1 MIDIPILAK
10 DALREGDTKKE
21 YRFIVYQTDGETVD
35 FTIDND
41 TLVYESVKFDERM
54 CSDTNL
60 KFGLCEGTSLEFQ
73 AFNIPNITG
82 RRIQAFVDVSYGNNQ
97 TCTIP
102 MGWFTVSETSR
113 QASTGILKI
122 TAYNKLQSTY
132 LDANAKIIIQETFAN
147 FETVKMMDIISVLL
161 ANYRIDEDVK
171 KEIPISRNVIN
182 SCNYDGR
189 YFRYSAPLYG
199 DHSILGASEL
209 NSTTYDG
216 ITTSTNLR
224 FNLYCNAQVYT
235 LSGNYPVKVRF
246 NFDVDQYDANLYSLL
261 RTEMYK
267 ANFSVGADAVM
278 QELKNV
284 DWNIGLTQ
292 WNFKGIYPVV
302 AVEYQDSSVEIYG
315 QTAYTMGYAKGTFAD
330 LNNITLL
337 NVSKIYAMCPTEI
350 HLTKIASS
358 YVTGDAVLLLN
369 TTQPQPYSVYPTQTD
384 FDNHTNEQTYQLYFP
399 SLPNGDPYS
408 YLLRD
413 FIDVYEVTN
422 TTDADLVEVS
432 VAEMPDVT
440 LREVQTAV
448 FETQC
453 RFGQLDRVDDL
464 FKGVTLNHD
473 RLFPAETLYPSDT
486 LYPTA
491 TDGDGQAER
500 ANKSMYSKLWADEGN
515 IRTFRNLSITYKGTE
530 IDPDS
535 GDVSEVEKILTEV
548 VNANGTDDYNMTSNW
563 MFKNL
568 VWSETEIESYAINM
582 ANNMRNVTWFPFEL
596 WCAGL
601 PYVETGDELEISV
614 GEDTYTSYVLRRTL
628 KGIQNLQDEM
638 INGTLDIF

>member
-73 AFNIPNITG
+73 SFNIPNITG

-132 LDANAKIIIQETFAN
+132 LDANAKTIIQETFAN

-171 KEIPISRNVIN
+171 QIIPA
-182 SCNYDGR
+182 Y
-189 YFRYSAPLYG
+189 RYSNVYANSTTNNHYAIIYG
-199 DHSILGASEL
+199 GDTGILGA
-209 NSTTYDG
+209 G
-216 ITTSTNLR
+216 IWRDISSSLTSSSNIR
-224 FNLYCNAQVYT
+224 FNAEVIVGVFDV
-235 LSGNYPVKVRF
+235 SGDYPVKVRF
-246 NFDVDQYDANLYSLL
+246 DKSIDMDEVDQTLYNSI
-261 RTEMYK
+261 RTQVVK
-267 ANFSVGADAVM
+267 ANFLAGADNIM
-278 QELKNV
+278 KELAQMSFTWVNKT
-284 DWNIGLTQ
+284 LTGIFPHVEVV
-292 WNFKGIYPVV
+292 FKDGT
-302 AVEYQDSSVEIYG
+302 SKIYG
-315 QTAYTMGYAKGTFAD
+315 KSMFDLGLADGTLDD
-330 LNNITLL
+330 LNKITLL
-337 NVSKIYAMCPTEI
+337 DVAWIYTVTTGELQSQWVQGSGVYTSQGMDFKTETSI
-350 HLTKIASS
+350 DYKWYYTQADWQNNNPEIRAAQMPLLPDGSTYGNIFRELGDS
-358 YVTGDAVLLLN
+358 Y
-369 TTQPQPYSVYPTQTD
+369 
-384 FDNHTNEQTYQLYFP
+384 E
-399 SLPNGDPYS
+399 
-408 YLLRD
+408 
-413 FIDVYEVTN
+413 ITN
-422 TTDADLVEVS
+422 TTPADLVEVNIW
-432 VAEMPDVT
+432 EMADVT
-440 LREVQTAV
+440 LRELQTAV

-453 RFGQLDRVDDL
+453 RFGQLDRVSDL
-464 FKGVTLNHD
+464 FKGVSLNHD

-491 TDGDGQAER
+491 TEEDGQAER

-530 IDPDS
+530 IDPDT
-535 GDVSEVEKILTEV
+535 GNVSEVDKEYTTVI
-548 VNANGTDDYNMTSNW
+548 NANGTDDYTITNNW

-568 VWSETEIESYAINM
+568 VWDRSDIVDYADTM
-582 ANNMRNVTWFPFEL
+582 VSKMRDVTWFPFEM

-601 PYVETGDELEISV
+601 PYVETGDELEINM
-614 GEDTYTSYVLRRTL
+614 GEETYISYVLRRTL